1 MKKLVMVC
9 LVALAAC
16 VAAGTTDTNTLSG
29 AEVVLTR
36 HDVYATA
43 LLEEPAKTEALTE
56 SGRVRK
62 AIADA
67 KAAGVER
74 MEVASIRGDA
84 RLVIG
89 RHDQWVKDDPK
100 LDDLQKR
107 TYLRSSAL
115 LKQLL
120 ED

>member
-1 MKKLVMVC
+1 MKKFLMVC
-9 LVALAAC
+9 MVALASCA
-16 VAAGTTDTNTLSG
+16 AAGTTDTNTLSG
-29 AEVVLTR
+29 SEVVLTR
-36 HDVYATA
+36 HDVYAEKLMVEPEKGDA
-43 LLEEPAKTEALTE
+43 LAA
-56 SGRVRK
+56 SARIRK
-62 AIADA
+62 ALVDA

-74 MEVASIRGDA
+74 IEVASLRGDG

-89 RHDQWVKDDPK
+89 RHDQWVKDDAA

-115 LKQLL
+115 FKQLL